1 MKNILNLKEV
11 LSSVGVEKSF
21 SQLTHSDGIIIEDFE
36 SLTGWTVG
44 AGSAELDS
52 VHVKHGTNGIKL
64 TSTNNVTAY
73 MTKTISINF
82 SDKEYITLWFYVW
95 DQSSY
100 TTSTLLYISSTTN
113 LSANMGYSV
122 PSGFVKVFQNGWN
135 KLVLTKS
142 MFTASGGESWSN
154 LMIRIRVRVAS
165 PVGGSSSVTFDS
177 LSYGEY
183 KKPQIVISF
192 DDGRKTD
199 YTEAYNYMKSKGL
212 KGTCFVPM
220 ANVGADGTYMTLADL
235 TELYGVGWDIGNHSY
250 NHTDL
255 TTLSIVDA
263 ETELQDEI
271 DALNSAGFTRAS
283 KMLAWPFSAVDDDA
297 ITACNNVGIL
307 CGRTGINYLQ
317 PTISDLQLTLRR
329 VSVSNTMSI
338 GDLTA
343 KIDEAISRGVTAI
356 YNFHRILDP
365 ATESTEVLPAT
376 FQGFIDYVAS
386 KRDLGLIDVVTIS
399 EWYNKVNRI

>member
-1 MKNILNLKEV
+1 MKNNLNLKNS
-11 LSSVGVEKSF
+11 LSSVGIDKSF
-21 SQLTHSDGIIIEDFE
+21 SQLVHSNENILEDFE
-36 SLTGWTVG
+36 TLSGWTVG

-52 VHVKHGTNGIKL
+52 VHVKHGSNGVKL
-64 TSTNNVTAY
+64 TSTNAVTAY
-73 MTKTISINF
+73 MTKTISIDF

-100 TTSTLLYISSTTN
+100 TTTTLIYISSTTN
-113 LSANMGYSV
+113 LSSNMGYSI

-154 LMIRIRVRVAS
+154 LMIRLRVRVAS

-183 KKPQIVISF
+183 KKPQILITF

-199 YTEAYNYMKSKGL
+199 YTEAYSYMKSKGL
-212 KGTCFVPM
+212 KATCFVPM

-235 TELYGVGWDIGNHSY
+235 NELYSVGWDIGNHSY

-263 ETELQDEI
+263 EAELQDEI
-271 DALNSAGFTRAS
+271 NALEGAGFKRAS
-283 KMLAWPFSAVDDDA
+283 HMLAWPFSAVSADA

-307 CGRTGINYLQ
+307 CGRTGLNYLQ
-317 PTISDLQLTLRR
+317 PTIADLPLTLRR
-329 VSVSNTMSI
+329 VSVDNTMSI
-338 GDLTA
+338 ATLTA

-376 FQGFIDYVAS
+376 FQGFIDYVVS
-386 KRDLGLIDVVTIS
+386 KKDSGLIDVVTIS
-399 EWYNKVNRI
+399 EWYNKVNRV